1 MLAEGGQWEL
11 CASPLTECMKPDLY
25 RKAARACIS
34 GPQDVS
40 RMGRRWDE
48 RRWTILYKA
57 SLARRRVWR
66 DVSHLLTQVD
76 LLKYLFPFTADPVSS
91 PRPIAGSKY
100 QSCILENLLEE
111 SPERSLLKSSC
122 PPRARSTEP
131 RAAFLNLGLPWP
143 KPTIVSWLQLNGKRI

>member
-1 MLAEGGQWEL
+1 MPVKTLLQTFEITSDEVLIQCPILCERMTVNHFITTMPWKIIGPVQPALGSTGGLGRLDTYPLLLFTKRRSPEPVVEMLAEGGQWEL

-66 DVSHLLTQVD
+66 DVSHLLTRMH
-76 LLKYLFPFTADPVSS
+76 
-91 PRPIAGSKY
+91 RP
-100 QSCILENLLEE
+100 
-111 SPERSLLKSSC
+111 
-122 PPRARSTEP
+122 
-131 RAAFLNLGLPWP
+131 
-143 KPTIVSWLQLNGKRI
+143 